1 MLPSLYEGLPVT
13 GVEAQTAGLPCLFSD
28 RVTDEV
34 LLTPE
39 AIRLPIEENNAEW
52 ASRILSLKGERDRT
66 AGIEMVRD
74 AGYDIRQEAVKLQN
88 RYLEMAEKAE
98 RQRK

>member
-1 MLPSLYEGLPVT
+1 MQGISR
-13 GVEAQTAGLPCLFSD
+13 LPCLFSD

-34 LLTPE
+34 LLTPD
-39 AIRLPIEENNAEW
+39 AVRLSIKDNNEEW
-52 ASRILSLKGERDRT
+52 ASRILSLKGEHDRT

-98 RQRK
+98 SQKK